1 MIENTGRFALL
12 AVVAFAV
19 LGANDLALARSL
31 SMKSRSDADA
41 APAAQTEPIVMS
53 ARVGEHPGLT
63 RFVLELS
70 DPVTPRVFTLANPD
84 RVVLDLPDVLW
95 RLAAPD
101 RPSGRGAIRS
111 YRYGMFR
118 PGDSRIVID
127 LNHPVSPAPVL
138 LIPPKGGSGYRLVL
152 DLLPTS
158 NEQFARSAGWPED
171 VLAKADGGK
180 RAIEAEA
187 PRENDSSSQ

>member
-1 MIENTGRFALL
+1 MIGNTGRFALL

-19 LGANDLALARSL
+19 LGANDLGSARSL
-31 SMKSRSDADA
+31 STKSRNDADA
-41 APAAQTEPIVMS
+41 GPAAHSEPIVMS

-101 RPSGRGAIRS
+101 RPSGRVGA
-111 YRYGMFR
+111 
-118 PGDSRIVID
+118 
-127 LNHPVSPAPVL
+127 
-138 LIPPKGGSGYRLVL
+138 GS
-152 DLLPTS
+152 
-158 NEQFARSAGWPED
+158 
-171 VLAKADGGK
+171 
-180 RAIEAEA
+180 
-187 PRENDSSSQ
+187 